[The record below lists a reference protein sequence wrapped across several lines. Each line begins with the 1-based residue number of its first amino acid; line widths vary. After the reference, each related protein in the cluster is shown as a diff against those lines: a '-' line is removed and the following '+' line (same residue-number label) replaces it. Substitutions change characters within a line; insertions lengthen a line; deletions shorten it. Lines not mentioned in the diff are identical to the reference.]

1 MQSLDGY
8 TTVTAWEKA
17 KRETGVKIDGEW
29 FREEVKSGRVPSIVV
44 ASSTF
49 VRSSDL
55 DEAWPRYC
63 ASREARNRVRNENRN
78 AANATGRQRI
88 MEKLDHMDSRLERIL
103 RALGVQ

>member
-29 FREEVKSGRVPSIVV
+29 FREEVKTGNIPSIVV
-44 ASSTF
+44 ASSIF

-55 DEAWPRYC
+55 DQAWPRYC

-78 AANATGRQRI
+78 ASNATGRQRI
-88 MEKLDHMDSRLERIL
+88 AEKLEEMDRRLELIM
-103 RALGVQ
+103 RALGIQ